1 MDEAGNKER
10 PQRLLIKIIQ
20 GFPHAIIHQICPFTA
35 KVVRP
40 IVKMP
45 MVTLLITSGCVV
57 ALNLACFTFIGELL
71 QSGSLFDDPWLIV
84 FLLIFGILASIS
96 LLLLTNFVNSIYD

>member
-1 MDEAGNKER
+1 MQSPEASEKTRELVNKAIEESEQTLDEASSRER

-35 KVVRP
+35 KIVRP

-71 QSGSLFDDPWLIV
+71 
-84 FLLIFGILASIS
+84 
-96 LLLLTNFVNSIYD
+96 